1 MRFSFIISS
10 WLLFSASAF
19 GFMADIPVSPGN
31 LNQGECVFSVS
42 ANATNGGTSFYIT
55 VTART
60 NTFLH
65 WVSGASV
72 STIDHFQNRFS
83 ILPVQPRI
91 PVMFMKGTKMC
102 AARFTVSSERLKN
115 PELNFILEVPVYATD
130 QHGNVIPIASGEL
143 YELKLRDFLKP

>member
-1 MRFSFIISS
+1 MRFSFIISV

-19 GFMADIPVSPGN
+19 GFMADIPVSPKN
-31 LNQGECVFSVS
+31 LNQGVCVFSVS

-72 STIDHFQNRFS
+72 STIDHFQNGFS
-83 ILPVQPRI
+83 ISSAEPTI
-91 PVMFMKGTKMC
+91 PIKFMKGTKMC
-102 AARFTVSSERLKN
+102 AARFTVSNERLGSQD
-115 PELNFILEVPVYATD
+115 LYFILEVPVYVTD
-130 QHGNVIPIASGEL
+130 QHGNVIPIASGEI